1 MSLGPAATST
11 GRELRWAGR
20 RVAVVHDWFQGYH
33 GSERVVDAM
42 VRDVFKRARC
52 DVFTFHAAHE
62 LLPDRLDAAT
72 VRESRL
78 ARLPTLRQRGHD
90 PGHWRSLLPYMPYYF
105 RSLDLDSYDLL
116 VVSSHACAVQA
127 AA

>member
-42 VRDVFKRARC
+42 VGDVFKRARC

-62 LLPDRLDAAT
+62 LLPDRLDTAIVRKRKGSISTLRSRLPCASGSGAAT
-72 VRESRL
+72 
-78 ARLPTLRQRGHD
+78 
-90 PGHWRSLLPYMPYYF
+90 
-105 RSLDLDSYDLL
+105 
-116 VVSSHACAVQA
+116 A
-127 AA
+127 ATPR